1 MEKIFKKLIV
11 PAVVLPALVMTLAI
25 SCGQQGGKAGK
36 GEAAQAE
43 QGTEQTAQMQTAQMQ
58 AGAAEQAADSVKAD
72 DRGYIVKVGDM
83 VPQFDLHLL
92 DGTKVPVSSLKGKVV
107 MLQFTASWCGVCRRE
122 MPFIEKDIWL
132 KLKENPE
139 FALYGIDLKED
150 AEKTA
155 VFAELIPVTYPL
167 TLDLEGKTFE
177 LFCEK
182 GAGVTRNIILDR
194 EGKII
199 MLTRLYDE
207 TEFSQMVELINAE
220 LAKK

>member
-1 MEKIFKKLIV
+1 MKR
-11 PAVVLPALVMTLAI
+11 AVLNFMVMALALLFMA
-25 SCGQQGGKAGK
+25 SCGQSNGKKANQ
-36 GEAAQAE
+36 EAE
-43 QGTEQTAQMQTAQMQ
+43 NTEITTK
-58 AGAAEQAADSVKAD
+58 ADSVVAD

-107 MLQFTASWCGVCRRE
+107 MLQFTASWCGVCRKE

-132 KLKENPE
+132 KLKENPD

-150 AEKTA
+150 AETTA
-155 VFAELIPVTYPL
+155 KFAEMIPVTYPI

-177 LFCEK
+177 LFCAK

-194 EGKII
+194 EGRII
-199 MLTRLYDE
+199 MLTRLFDE
-207 TEFSQMVELINAE
+207 AEFNSMVETINAE
-220 LAKK
+220 LAIN